1 MVHFFTLSKKI
12 EMMGKISYYSKEGY
26 EKLKKQLEELEAQKP
41 VYAQRIA
48 EARELGDLSENAE
61 YHAAREALSLL
72 ERKIAQV
79 QEMLFNARVID
90 ESELDNDLVLLLS
103 KVKVKNVDTGQ
114 IMHFTIVSPG
124 EADFKTSKI
133 STESPLAK
141 GLLRKKVGDVA
152 EIDVPAGKLRLEILE
167 ISR

>member
-1 MVHFFTLSKKI
+1 
-12 EMMGKISYYSKEGY
+12 MGNISYYTKESY

-41 VYAQRIA
+41 VIAQRIA
-48 EARELGDLSENAE
+48 DARELGDLSENAE

-72 ERKIAQV
+72 EYKIAQL
-79 QEMLFNARVID
+79 QEKLSNARIVD
-90 ESELDNDLVLLLS
+90 TSELDTDKVLLLS
-103 KVKVKNVDTGQ
+103 KVKVKNLDNGQ

-124 EADFKTSKI
+124 EGDFKSGKL
-133 STESPLAK
+133 STDSPLAK

-152 EIDVPAGKLRLEILE
+152 EIQVPAGLLRLEILD